1 MAENLSSYAASLS
14 RDGKKPY
21 IEKVSLINGA
31 DAFLGTIPGAEIRND
46 LPPVDARDCFTDTDF
61 WQECVPKA
69 ELFFRNCL
77 LPEILGKWHTRPTQC
92 TSTTNPA
99 STPAISSSE
108 PMHCYCRGPEEST
121 MIACDNP
128 DCPVEWFILNA
139 FI

>member
-1 MAENLSSYAASLS
+1 MRIHSWERFRAPRLH
-14 RDGKKPY
+14 
-21 IEKVSLINGA
+21 
-31 DAFLGTIPGAEIRND
+31 TIYHLWMLAI
-46 LPPVDARDCFTDTDF
+46 CFTDTDF

-77 LPEILGKWHTRPTQC
+77 LPEILRKWCTRPTQC

-99 STPAISSSE
+99 NTPAISSSE

-128 DCPVEWFILNA
+128 DCPVEWFHLECLHLSTVPKGKWFCPDCQKLTKFLKAKKKN
-139 FI
+139 